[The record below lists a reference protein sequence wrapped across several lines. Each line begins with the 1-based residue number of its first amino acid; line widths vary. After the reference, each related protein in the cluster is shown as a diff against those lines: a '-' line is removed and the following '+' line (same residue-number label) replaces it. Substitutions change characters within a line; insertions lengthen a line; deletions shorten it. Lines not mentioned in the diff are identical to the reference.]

1 MTCGTSSAQTRD
13 DARVNE
19 EREEAQAMI
28 ACGFDV
34 HRAQITF
41 DLVDHE
47 TGELRR
53 GRITPATRE
62 RLRVWLAAVETAR
75 LVVAVEGTTGWRF
88 VAEEVAAAGARVV
101 LAEPGETR
109 ALRGPKRRA
118 KTDRAD
124 ARWLRE
130 LLERGE
136 LPTSWIPPAHLLEL
150 RCRVRLRQTLADE
163 RRGWLQRVHAQ
174 LFHHGIPVGGELA
187 KPRQRDW
194 LRTVELSPAGR
205 AVVEAALATVDF
217 LDSRLAVL
225 DRELR
230 SYVRTHP
237 ATRALGRLYGVGDL
251 TAVAIYAA
259 VGDARRFSSAR
270 KVIRLAGLDVTVHE
284 SDRKRQPGRISRQG
298 PPMLRWAAYEAG
310 LAACRGGSPD
320 HADYLAL
327 RERLGHKTACLTVS
341 RRVLR
346 RAYHALVAVGDAA
359 LEPAPS

>member
-1 MTCGTSSAQTRD
+1 
-13 DARVNE
+13 
-19 EREEAQAMI
+19 MI

-53 GRITPATRE
+53 GRIAPATRE
-62 RLRVWLAAVETAR
+62 RLRVWLAGMDSVR

-88 VAEEVAAAGARVV
+88 VAEELEAAGARAV

-109 ALRGPKRRA
+109 ALRGRKRRA

-136 LPTSWIPPAHLLEL
+136 LPISWIPPAHLLEL
-150 RCRVRLRQTLADE
+150 RCRVRLRQTLAAE
-163 RRGWLQRVHAQ
+163 RSAWLQRVHAQ
-174 LFHHGIPVGGELA
+174 LFHHGVPVCGELA
-187 KPRQRDW
+187 APARRGW
-194 LRTVELSPAGR
+194 LDGSELSPAAE
-205 AVVEAALATVDF
+205 AVIDTALATVDF
-217 LDSRLAVL
+217 LDGQLTAL
-225 DRELR
+225 DQQLR
-230 SYVRTHP
+230 SFARAHP
-237 ATRALGRLYGVGDL
+237 ATRALARLYGVGDL

-310 LAACRGGSPD
+310 LAACRPSSPD

-359 LEPAPS
+359 LEPLPS

>member
-1 MTCGTSSAQTRD
+1 MTRGTSSAQTRD

-19 EREEAQAMI
+19 EREEAEVMI

-41 DLVDHE
+41 DLVDQQ

-53 GRITPATRE
+53 GRIVPATRE
-62 RLRVWLAAVETAR
+62 QLRLWLSKVDTAR

-88 VAEEVAAAGARVV
+88 VAEEVEAAGARAV

-136 LPTSWIPPAHLLEL
+136 LPRSWIPPQHLLEL
-150 RCRVRLRQTLADE
+150 RCRVQLRQTLADE
-163 RRGWLQRVHAQ
+163 RRAWLQRVHAQ

-187 KPRQRDW
+187 NPGGRDW
-194 LRTVELSPAGR
+194 LGAVELSPAGR
-205 AVVEAALATVDF
+205 ELAETALATVDF
-217 LDSRLAVL
+217 LDTRLAAL
-225 DRELR
+225 DCELR
-230 SYVRTHP
+230 RFARAHP
-237 ATRALGRLYGVGDL
+237 ATQALGRLYGVGDL

-259 VGDARRFSSAR
+259 IGDARRFSSAR
-270 KVIRLAGLDVTVHE
+270 KVVRLAGLDVTVHE
-284 SDRKRQPGRISRQG
+284 SAGKRQSGRISRQG
-298 PPMLRWAAYEAG
+298 PPITSRAVSSPASQTRSCSRVAG
-310 LAACRGGSPD
+310 TIRPRRTSP
-320 HADYLAL
+320 
-327 RERLGHKTACLTVS
+327 VS
-341 RRVLR
+341 WSTRSNVICAR
-346 RAYHALVAVGDAA
+346 
-359 LEPAPS
+359 

>member
-1 MTCGTSSAQTRD
+1 
-13 DARVNE
+13 
-19 EREEAQAMI
+19 MI

-53 GRITPATRE
+53 GRVVPATRAQ
-62 RLRVWLAAVETAR
+62 LRVWLSGVDTSR

-88 VAEEVAAAGARVV
+88 VAEEVEAAGARAV

-136 LPTSWIPPAHLLEL
+136 LPTSWIPPQHLLEL

-174 LFHHGIPVGGELA
+174 LFHHGIPVAGELA
-187 KPRQRDW
+187 KPAAREW
-194 LRTVELSPAGR
+194 LQTAELSPAGR
-205 AVVEAALATVDF
+205 TAVETALATVDF
-217 LDSRLAVL
+217 LDTQLATL
-225 DRELR
+225 DDELHR
-230 SYVRTHP
+230 YARAHP
-237 ATRALGRLYGVGDL
+237 ATRALVRLYGVGDL

-310 LAACRGGSPD
+310 LAACRSSSPD

-327 RERLGHKTACLTVS
+327 RARLGHKTACLTVS

-346 RAYHALVAVGDAA
+346 RAYHALVAVGDAT